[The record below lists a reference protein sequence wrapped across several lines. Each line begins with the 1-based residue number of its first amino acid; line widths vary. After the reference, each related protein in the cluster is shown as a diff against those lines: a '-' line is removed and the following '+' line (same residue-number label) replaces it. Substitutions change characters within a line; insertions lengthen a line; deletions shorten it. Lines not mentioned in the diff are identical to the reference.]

1 MSLPSIA
8 SGFAFFVSL
17 FKTQLALSLF
27 VLKSQ
32 ASVWTSSKIL
42 KNASPFA
49 KKTDNIFR
57 KLGINFIP
65 VVPPFLIN
73 SPRAVVISC
82 SILFFVSSSVFFIL
96 FIIGIKVFVV
106 SPSSKIKNIS
116 LVSDVLFPPL
126 LTITFCF
133 NIILSKSDFNISSCF
148 EVGPTLLPL
157 VALQVFPISMSS
169 GLKK

>member
-1 MSLPSIA
+1 MSLPSMA

-17 FKTQLALSLF
+17 LKTELILSSF

-32 ASVWTSSKIL
+32 ASVWTSSKSL
-42 KNASPFA
+42 KKASPFA

-96 FIIGIKVFVV
+96 FIIVVKVFVV
-106 SPSSKIKNIS
+106 SPSSKKKNIS
-116 LVSDVLFPPL
+116 QYCRLELWYRFLFSFRL
-126 LTITFCF
+126 WWEMVKNCSYYMTQ
-133 NIILSKSDFNISSCF
+133 
-148 EVGPTLLPL
+148 PTVQCTLYTRY
-157 VALQVFPISMSS
+157 
-169 GLKK
+169 K